1 MSQTSQSPPT
11 TPTTTTATTAT
22 TTTQAPPSPPFPL
35 PHHLASLVYSFDATY
50 REHMNLVL
58 LELLLLSVQYDT
70 PFEVL
75 ARLRRAVA
83 LMEWHDVGGVFVLTV
98 WPR

>member
-1 MSQTSQSPPT
+1 
-11 TPTTTTATTAT
+11 
-22 TTTQAPPSPPFPL
+22 
-35 PHHLASLVYSFDATY
+35 
-50 REHMNLVL
+50 MNLVL

>member
-1 MSQTSQSPPT
+1 MSQMPQSPPT
-11 TPTTTTATTAT
+11 TNNPRTL
-22 TTTQAPPSPPFPL
+22 TQTRPRPPFPL
-35 PHHLASLVYSFDATY
+35 PQELASLIYSFDPTF
-50 REHMNLVL
+50 REHFNLVL

-75 ARLRRAVA
+75 ARLRRAIA